1 MSTKSC
7 GSASRKT
14 DSARERWEKKK
25 GGDYMREEGF
35 EPTTFGFGGRR
46 SIQLS
51 YSRAQHSG
59 WLAKPAGPL
68 ARPTP
73 QRKEK
78 VTLWPMPR
86 QGQNRDRG
94 WS

>member
-1 MSTKSC
+1 
-7 GSASRKT
+7 
-14 DSARERWEKKK
+14 
-25 GGDYMREEGF
+25 MREEGF

-51 YSRAQHSG
+51 YSRAQHSE

-73 QRKEK
+73 ERKEK
-78 VTLWPMPR
+78 VTPWPMPG
-86 QGQNRDRG
+86 QGQNQDQCGLDGCNPMRQTLAQ
-94 WS
+94 